1 MSDLVIFLFGC
12 LVTALCIAG
21 VAVLLWGT
29 TQTMDRIRAD
39 TYRAENDE

>member
-21 VAVLLWGT
+21 VAVLLWGS
-29 TQTMDRIRAD
+29 TQTDSTRAD
-39 TYRAENDE
+39 TYRAGNDE